1 MKFHLPSASRKRFC
15 ECTPAG
21 RISASA
27 YLWGQS
33 NTYIPQL
40 TSFLVPLGQTLRK
53 QVQFNVYMT
62 FFFSET
68 EDKVIRQMIL
78 QVVPMRESETSEGFI
93 YAGSSAALAG
103 KL

>member
-1 MKFHLPSASRKRFC
+1 
-15 ECTPAG
+15 
-21 RISASA
+21 
-27 YLWGQS
+27 
-33 NTYIPQL
+33 
-40 TSFLVPLGQTLRK
+40 
-53 QVQFNVYMT
+53 MT

-68 EDKVIRQMIL
+68 EDKVIMQMIL